1 MPPNPMRAEFYRQEA
16 MRLQRLADVATL
28 REVRV
33 NLARTARL
41 YEAMA
46 RDAAAAGG
54 VAALSPDHDEKPPL
68 TAARR
73 TTGSRSR
80 GNS

>member
-54 VAALSPDHDEKPPL
+54 VAALSPAHEKPPL

-80 GNS
+80 DNS